1 MSETT
6 ERFTTVLYTA
16 VIIAGILI
24 GVLIAPNVWSVASD
38 AGGAD
43 RPSVAVITLQGGTTD
58 ENVDAIKRDLRE
70 ARADD
75 SIEAVVIQIDSPGGP
90 VDASEE
96 LYLAVNRTAQQ
107 MPVAAY
113 VEGAAASGGYYGIVS
128 ADRIFV
134 KPSSTVGSVGVIVQA
149 PLSAVDQQEQV
160 LKTFIR
166 SGPDKAVI
174 TRDGIRQELQ
184 TLQNAFVGSVMNHR
198 GGELTLSREEVS
210 AADTY
215 LGTEAVQNGFADEIG
230 DLHSAI
236 EYAAAQAGDLDRTRI
251 DGDSYDVVY
260 ENPPLSDSAVVIESG
275 SVENVEGNI
284 VYVDQ
289 TNSEQEFVRPVR
301 YYAVWGVPSN
311 AIATDREV
319 GTNATS

>member
-1 MSETT
+1 
-6 ERFTTVLYTA
+6 
-16 VIIAGILI
+16 
-24 GVLIAPNVWSVASD
+24 
-38 AGGAD
+38 
-43 RPSVAVITLQGGTTD
+43 
-58 ENVDAIKRDLRE
+58 
-70 ARADD
+70 
-75 SIEAVVIQIDSPGGP
+75 
-90 VDASEE
+90 
-96 LYLAVNRTAQQ
+96 

-149 PLSAVDQQEQV
+149 PLSAVDQQERV

-184 TLQNAFVGSVMNHR
+184 TLQNAFVGTVMRHR

-260 ENPPLSDSAVVIESG
+260 ENPPLSESTVVIESD
-275 SVENVEGNI
+275 SVERVEGNI
-284 VYVDQ
+284 VYVDP
-289 TNSEQEFVRPVR
+289 TDSEEEFVRPVR
-301 YYAVWGVPSN
+301 YYAVWGVPSS
-311 AIATDREV
+311 ASTTEREV
-319 GTNATS
+319 SINATN

>member
-6 ERFTTVLYTA
+6 ERFTTVLYTV

-24 GVLIAPNVWSVASD
+24 GVFIAPNIWSAASD

-43 RPSVAVITLQGGTTD
+43 RPSVTVITLQGGTTD
-58 ENVDAIKRDLRE
+58 ETVDAIKRDLRD
-70 ARADD
+70 ARTDD

-90 VDASEE
+90 VDSSEE

-113 VEGAAASGGYYGIVS
+113 VEGAAASGGYYGIVP

-160 LKTFIR
+160 LKTYIR

-174 TRDGIRQELQ
+174 TRDGLRQELQ
-184 TLQNAFVGSVMNHR
+184 MLQNAFVGSVMRHR

-215 LGTEAVQNGFADEIG
+215 LGPEAVQNGFADEIG

-236 EYAAAQAGDLDRTRI
+236 EYAAARAGDLERTRL

-260 ENPPLSDSAVVIESG
+260 ENPPLSDSTVVIESG
-275 SVENVEGNI
+275 SVEKVEGNI

-289 TNSEQEFVRPVR
+289 TDSDQEFVRPVR
-301 YYAVWGVPSN
+301 YYAVWGVPSS
-311 AIATDREV
+311 AVGTDRGV
-319 GTNATS
+319 SINATS